1 MLDQNEIRNR
11 ISTERDTMAFEI
23 KTRNIFIDTA
33 IFVESNFQFQS
44 SIFQK
49 LAELTQT
56 KDVFIYLTEITV
68 NEIRANIHEEIQKAE
83 AALNS
88 LKTKAKILKNLTVYR
103 EFFNPFDSKEAERLL
118 LNQFESFLG
127 QANVRTI
134 SLEKTSTSRVFSKYF
149 SKEPPFGADKKKSEF
164 PDAFALAALE
174 EWCSRVDETMYVISG
189 DNDMLEA
196 SRVSDVLHPLR
207 KVEKFLHIFNYCS
220 DPQSSFLTEIL
231 NNNMQK
237 VEAEIEEQFTSLG
250 FILIDEDGD
259 INGVEVNQIEINE
272 QYIIDIEDNRA
283 ELQLSATIHY
293 SVDLSSYDYFTT
305 IYDSAAEDVFPNDQ
319 VKNNPEFSEDI
330 PIELTIKFKKDE
342 PQYFEIESLILN
354 CGDIEISVGEDLYD
368 YR

>member
-1 MLDQNEIRNR
+1 
-11 ISTERDTMAFEI
+11 MAFEI

-44 SIFQK
+44 SVFQK
-49 LAELTQT
+49 LAELAQT
-56 KDVFIYLTEITV
+56 KEISIYLTEITV

-88 LKTKAKILKNLTVYR
+88 LKTKAKILKNLTVYK

-118 LNQFESFLG
+118 LNQFESFLN
-127 QANVRTI
+127 QASVKTI
-134 SLEKTSTSRVFSKYF
+134 SSEKTSISRVFSKYF
-149 SKEPPFGADKKKSEF
+149 DKKPPFGADKKKSEF

-189 DNDMLEA
+189 DNDVLEA
-196 SRVSDVLHPLR
+196 SRVADVLHPLR

-237 VEAEIEEQFTSLG
+237 VEAEIEEKFTSLG
-250 FILIDEDGD
+250 FILSDEDGD
-259 INGVEVNQIEINE
+259 INDVEVNQIEVNE

-283 ELQLSATIHY
+283 ELQLLTTIHY
-293 SVDLSSYDYFTT
+293 SVDLSYWDYSTA
-305 IYDSAAEDVFPNDQ
+305 IYDSAEGDVFPIDQ
-319 VKNNPEFSEDI
+319 IKNNPEFSEDI
-330 PIELTIKFKKDE
+330 PVELIIKYKSED

-354 CGDIEISVGEDLYD
+354 CGDIEISVGEDIYD
-368 YR
+368 YV